1 MNSMCDLTQFVISSA
16 VQNINAEVISKTF
29 MVYIALSFGM
39 IELVFVDTDSKF
51 RSIFEEMYTALK
63 IYFWPLARGNHK
75 GLLVDQYDG
84 YLNKTQTIAGQD
96 HVKHLSI
103 LQNAKISQFAWN
115 SAPIYNTDV
124 PHSLVAVGGDF
135 QTPLDIDLSGI
146 PNLSYAKG
154 TTLYNYLRGV
164 STDSIFFTSV

>member
-1 MNSMCDLTQFVISSA
+1 MED
-16 VQNINAEVISKTF
+16 
-29 MVYIALSFGM
+29 IALLFG
-39 IELVFVDTDSKF
+39 ITAVVVVDADSNF
-51 RSIFEEMYTALK
+51 RIISEEMCTALN
-63 IYFWPLARGNHK
+63 IHFWPLARGNHK
-75 GLLVDQYDG
+75 GLLVERQYH

-103 LQNAKISQFAWN
+103 LQNAKFSQFAWN

-135 QTPLDIDLSGI
+135 RTPLDIDLSGI